1 MHQNNSQQS
10 ESFGKI
16 LKQLSPTATKR
27 QSIWPAR
34 DTLRPPAQVG
44 VSSWQSIPRSVK
56 FNPIFIPRIMSSS
69 TGLAVVVVSSATTTA
84 TFKVNLDHNTAPQ
97 QRRQSGQR
105 SGRHIFS
112 VCAFEKPTLVW
123 NPFFLLLLL
132 VSLFREV

>member
-1 MHQNNSQQS
+1 MLSQCTKTTPNNRNRSLRFSSNSRRQP
-10 ESFGKI
+10 
-16 LKQLSPTATKR
+16 LKR
-27 QSIWPAR
+27 QSIWPGG
-34 DTLRPPAQVG
+34 DTLRPPSQVG

-123 NPFFLLLLL
+123 NPFFP
-132 VSLFREV
+132 SSSSC